1 MTPRQRVGS
10 FLGALSLALA
20 PLVAHPAQAGSDPIQ
35 SQVQEVH
42 DHSTHPA
49 YGFRRGSFVV
59 APIPFSNPTIGSGL
73 ALGAG
78 YLFKTDPSAKTSV
91 IGLGGM
97 GSDNGSRAYGAM
109 VNLVFGNNRWL
120 FKSFAGKADAKYDL
134 YTPIGALPIRQTGT
148 LGRVSLAYGVT
159 PHLSFGG
166 ALRYLDTTVTLD
178 GGGLPAIP
186 PQYLPD
192 LGLELLLSSFIA
204 EWDTRDDSDYPTS
217 GHALSL
223 DAAYGQTLSGADR
236 SYQKATLL
244 FDIYHSLG
252 DRSVIAAR
260 AALCGASSDTP
271 FFDKCALGPTDSF
284 RGFSAT
290 QFLDRRLLSAQAE
303 LRHRLGKRI
312 GLVGFAGVGWVGPG
326 FNDLDTGGTHS
337 AAGLGLRYRLSKKFP
352 VDFSVDYARND
363 LDENLLYIYVGQR
376 F

>member
-1 MTPRQRVGS
+1 M
-10 FLGALSLALA
+10 LAALSA
-20 PLVAHPAQAGSDPIQ
+20 PKAQAGPDA
-35 SQVQEVH
+35 VQDQINEVK
-42 DHSTHPA
+42 DHTTHPA
-49 YGFRRGSFVV
+49 YGFRRGSFLV

-78 YLFKTDPSAKTSV
+78 YLFKTGPEAKTSV

-97 GSDNGSRAYGAM
+97 GSDNGSRAYGA
-109 VNLVFGNNRWL
+109 VANLVFGSNRWL
-120 FKSFAGKADAKYDL
+120 FNSFIGEADVKYDL
-134 YTPIGALPIRQTGT
+134 YTPIGALPIRQTGQ

-159 PHLSFGG
+159 PQLSFGG
-166 ALRYLDTTVTLD
+166 ALRYLDTNITLD

-186 PQYLPD
+186 PKYQPD

-217 GHALSL
+217 GFALSF
-223 DAAYGQTLSGADR
+223 DASYGQTLSGTER

-252 DRSVIAAR
+252 DRSVLATR
-260 AALCGASSDTP
+260 AALCGASDDTP

-290 QFLDRRLLSAQAE
+290 QFLDRRLLSAQVE

-363 LDENLLYIYVGQR
+363 LDEGLLYIYVGQR